1 LFEISL
7 GTILSKSIKEK
18 GKMWADTLKEK
29 EVEATLNAA
38 EKLASVNWAAPLLN
52 RTKSFLDRLRIGKDN
67 RELYR
72 KDPLKPKEMSFLFEI
87 RFAYSLEMEGVSAV
101 YEHGAG
107 VGDTTVD
114 FKVNLDPP
122 WLVELVSLHESD
134 AFKEAFFTSG
144 ELQGAILSTNAT
156 DPRKSVEGEIIKAQE
171 RIGEKLLK
179 KQRPIKFPEPNE
191 AIHMVMV
198 DARGF
203 LGIGICGDKANWR
216 QIMYG
221 PHGLGELIS
230 FWKNP
235 GTGQSEPI
243 RGLFEKNCP
252 ARASRVIQERL
263 HFIGVVCERTFEAG
277 EIKERS
283 CYYCNPAL
291 FENEEEA
298 RIVLSHWPLIR
309 TAV

>member
-1 LFEISL
+1 
-7 GTILSKSIKEK
+7 
-18 GKMWADTLKEK
+18 MWADSLTEA
-29 EVEATLNAA
+29 EVEGTLSAA
-38 EKLASVNWAAPLLN
+38 DQLDRINWAAPLLK
-52 RTKSFLDRLRIGKDN
+52 RTEPILARLRNGKVN
-67 RELYR
+67 RATYR
-72 KDPLKPKEMSFLFEI
+72 ANPLQPSEMSFLFEI
-87 RFAYSLEMEGVSAV
+87 RFAYSLAMEGVTAE
-101 YEHGAG
+101 YEYSTGIG
-107 VGDTTVD
+107 NTTVD

-134 AFKEAFFTSG
+134 AFKEACFTSG

-203 LGIGICGDKANWR
+203 LGIGICADKANWR

-221 PHGLGELIS
+221 PHGLGELTS